1 MAETNTQA
9 LYGVVQREGMKK
21 AMWTRIGTAFEN
33 RDSSWNLR
41 FDYVPRDPTVTVQ
54 MRPLPDDDPPKD
66 EAP

>member
-1 MAETNTQA
+1 MTQTNTRA
-9 LYGVVQREGMKK
+9 LYGVVQREGMTK

-41 FDYVPRDPTVTVQ
+41 FDYVPRDPAVTVQ